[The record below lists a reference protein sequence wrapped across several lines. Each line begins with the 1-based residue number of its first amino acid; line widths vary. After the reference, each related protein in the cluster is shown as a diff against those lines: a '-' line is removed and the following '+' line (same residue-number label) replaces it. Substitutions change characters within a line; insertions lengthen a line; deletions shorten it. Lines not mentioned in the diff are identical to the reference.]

1 MCLRRT
7 GRMKRVEPHGSAPFS
22 SSESDSGASLT
33 ITNNFTNKHWS
44 VAQIFDNWIYAWTLP
59 QHISQSRFGGRR
71 KPSSA
76 CTIIAL
82 AMARVYHR
90 SGMKLPAM
98 PLSREGNSNNEVIIP
113 VSLLALLTNS
123 IVDGNA
129 VHAREMAKRQSSR
142 VSFLPTLDTFTIPQG
157 IEALGGV
164 INEIDYRSVR
174 GTTWKLLPQHIQHAI
189 DSEYIAHLPALFFV
203 LIIVERA
210 VLIVHERDNG
220 TIAIL
225 DSHSHMQGK
234 KGAVIAISHVANL
247 RQFSSFI
254 CQNLFPEVY
263 KMQPEQMLFEISCI
277 QYCGPE
283 KSTDSEGQAVKA
295 HVFPRPVR
303 LCSGEDK
310 PPIPSSSM
318 DSERIAGS
326 GNDIWHEFDST
337 DKNSLHEKNLLDTDI
352 RK

>member
-1 MCLRRT
+1 MSMCLRRT
-7 GRMKRVEPHGSAPFS
+7 GRMKRVEPHGSARFT
-22 SSESDSGASLT
+22 SSESDSGPS
-33 ITNNFTNKHWS
+33 ITNPPTNKHWS
-44 VAQIFDNWIYAWTLP
+44 VAQVYDNWIYAWTLP

-90 SGMKLPAM
+90 SGMRLPSM
-98 PLSREGNSNNEVIIP
+98 PLSREGIKNSELIIP

-129 VHAREMAKRQSSR
+129 VHAREMTKRQSTLTNT
-142 VSFLPTLDTFTIPQG
+142 FIPALDTFTIPQG

-164 INEIDYRSVR
+164 IHEIDYRSVR
-174 GTTWKLLPQHIQHAI
+174 GVTWKLLPQHIQHAV
-189 DSEYIAHLPALFFV
+189 DSQFIAHLPVLFFV

-225 DSHSHMQGK
+225 DSHSHVQGK
-234 KGAVIAISHVANL
+234 KGAVIAISHIANL
-247 RQFSSFI
+247 RQFCVFV
-254 CQNLFPEVY
+254 CQNLFSEVY
-263 KMQPEQMLFEISCI
+263 KMVPEQMLFEISCI

-283 KSTDSEGQAVKA
+283 KSNEVEANTVKA
-295 HVFPRPVR
+295 HVFPRPLR
-303 LCSGEDK
+303 LCSGEEK
-310 PPIPSSSM
+310 PPIPSSCQ
-318 DSERIAGS
+318 DSERIPGAL
-326 GNDIWHEFDST
+326 
-337 DKNSLHEKNLLDTDI
+337 DKAKSS
-352 RK
+352 

>member
-1 MCLRRT
+1 
-7 GRMKRVEPHGSAPFS
+7 
-22 SSESDSGASLT
+22 
-33 ITNNFTNKHWS
+33 
-44 VAQIFDNWIYAWTLP
+44 
-59 QHISQSRFGGRR
+59 
-71 KPSSA
+71 
-76 CTIIAL
+76 
-82 AMARVYHR
+82 
-90 SGMKLPAM
+90 MKLPAM
-98 PLSREGNSNNEVIIP
+98 PLSRESNNNNEVIIP

-142 VSFLPTLDTFTIPQG
+142 MSFLPTLDTFTIPQG

-164 INEIDYRSVR
+164 IHEIDYRSVR
-174 GTTWKLLPQHIQHAI
+174 GVTWRLLPQHIQHAI
-189 DSEYIAHLPALFFV
+189 DSEFIAHLPVLFFV

-210 VLIVHERDNG
+210 VLIVHERENG

-225 DSHSHMQGK
+225 DSHSHMQGRR
-234 KGAVIAISHVANL
+234 GAVIAISHVANL
-247 RQFSSFI
+247 RQFTSFI

-263 KMQPEQMLFEISCI
+263 KMQPEQMISCI

-283 KSTDSEGQAVKA
+283 KSTDSEHQTIKA

-303 LCSGEDK
+303 LCSGEEK

-326 GNDIWHEFDST
+326 GDDVPLQLTST
-337 DKNSLHEKNLLDTDI
+337 DIDGFQKISLIDT
-352 RK
+352 